1 MAEPYF
7 PGGPRPQS
15 LGKTLEDLQRFGKG
29 LLVGET
35 ADILGLPADLT
46 GLYYDVRYGQ
56 TPQGIQSLIDRFGSE
71 ALAKRFMGKD
81 FPEFSF
87 ENFGQDTEGGIESAG
102 RAFAPGALLTKAI
115 ATARLAARMNKYPPD
130 NGGGGYAL
138 ATVGTGKLN
147 PLDDVPE
154 TTAER
159 LYMTQGLPGGGQAK
173 KREEPFFDELTPD
186 PDARLT
192 PTGSV
197 FSNLLNELSKI
208 GDESSRLS
216 MRKPIMRPELDKD
229 GKVVKDNRGKAI
241 VKDTGEFQI
250 KGIDFTKEPTGA
262 ELLAYFENKL
272 TGDIG
277 KKFGGEGLKDAG
289 GSGLQSRLGKEAV
302 ESGLIRYL
310 ELNPDEIMTKEKV
323 INLASLFKPEIKM
336 TSYSVNR
343 QAELGGLIR
352 DFETRVRGLADDDPV
367 RVSLTNQLAPL
378 LDEIEEYNRHNPWS
392 FTNVQN
398 LKIQDLDRPG
408 GRLSE
413 RNQDM
418 VRNDSLTFL
427 FSGGEGENLLLGKKA
442 DSSSANEIDK
452 MIAEVD
458 DYFRAM
464 GETTSLKTLLPGSRH
479 GFGIDNYQGHIRA
492 TGMDTIDPATGRKYK
507 TLSINEIQS
516 NQAGEKGKTVAA
528 QDPKITSEIKRL
540 LDKRAKLNSEGKSM
554 SDAELEQLSRL
565 VAASGRLT
573 RFENFNTFLS
583 DIDDGIPLE
592 DFKPPNV
599 MTNKNRMDALQIV
612 KEDKKLGTG
621 FVNLAEEKAILQKQA
636 DDAAIIADKARD
648 ELAGLTN
655 SVTDMKRAFFATDQR
670 LNRDKLLLNDFKK
683 AKEQIIEDIMDMDS
697 GVSGA
702 TVIDRDAGIP
712 RYLASMF
719 YKSSRDS
726 TTSAHLPNGRGLD
739 NVEIGRIVGSR
750 SSDFENQADFLEDI
764 RKKSKAKYGTQGD
777 VDILS
782 EVLSDKNTELARD
795 FKLFK
800 FPNANPDDGRDVII
814 TDIDMMRDYYT
825 DLMKARDEGT
835 FGTIGSEAERGLY
848 GRIKKDRVTYK
859 DYIQLKKIANGADY
873 FKDKDNARK
882 TLRYL
887 MNDRERKLEAGL
899 IKTEIF
905 NKVMNNPKVTEIFES
920 DNLIEL
926 KDRLADLDKN
936 QASMDDIAYGTE
948 RRKILD
954 DIKTDFGLTEVGSG
968 DTAFFNL
975 EMLKGRSP
983 IADAFAKAA
992 DEVYDEYSK
1001 TLKKVPVLTD
1011 AFYNRL
1017 QPRRPKTTGSSELD
1031 NAFGAAFS
1039 NFFKEPKL
1047 WDVKEFNKKLTDK
1060 KRKTETINSAF
1071 DDYVQE
1077 NFVDSSTLIESAI
1090 AKRGLEQFKK
1100 DKDFVEK
1107 RVAAAEVNEQDT
1119 INQLADFNREKDF
1132 DKLLEDLKDRL
1143 PEELKDTLQKI
1154 IEHEKTVLQGGN
1166 KFQMNVPVLD
1176 YGQMTELM
1184 VHNVIK
1190 KAKELGYER
1199 VVFPSMEAYDD
1210 MAQREFLPN
1219 GVTQRREYG
1228 DLRDT
1233 KAYDFAIG
1241 KPLTDALK
1249 KYGKG
1254 YITANEVIASKAQ
1267 GRTGTARVGKKQE
1280 RSNAIDDDLHRIVDL
1295 TIEEASKKAD
1305 SNIPRMAKGGI
1316 LSKFRKAS

>member
-1 MAEPYF
+1 
-7 PGGPRPQS
+7 
-15 LGKTLEDLQRFGKG
+15 
-29 LLVGET
+29 
-35 ADILGLPADLT
+35 
-46 GLYYDVRYGQ
+46 
-56 TPQGIQSLIDRFGSE
+56 
-71 ALAKRFMGKD
+71 
-81 FPEFSF
+81 
-87 ENFGQDTEGGIESAG
+87 
-102 RAFAPGALLTKAI
+102 
-115 ATARLAARMNKYPPD
+115 
-130 NGGGGYAL
+130 
-138 ATVGTGKLN
+138 
-147 PLDDVPE
+147 
-154 TTAER
+154 
-159 LYMTQGLPGGGQAK
+159 
-173 KREEPFFDELTPD
+173 
-186 PDARLT
+186 
-192 PTGSV
+192 
-197 FSNLLNELSKI
+197 
-208 GDESSRLS
+208 
-216 MRKPIMRPELDKD
+216 
-229 GKVVKDNRGKAI
+229 
-241 VKDTGEFQI
+241 
-250 KGIDFTKEPTGA
+250 
-262 ELLAYFENKL
+262 
-272 TGDIG
+272 
-277 KKFGGEGLKDAG
+277 
-289 GSGLQSRLGKEAV
+289 
-302 ESGLIRYL
+302 
-310 ELNPDEIMTKEKV
+310 
-323 INLASLFKPEIKM
+323 
-336 TSYSVNR
+336 
-343 QAELGGLIR
+343 
-352 DFETRVRGLADDDPV
+352 
-367 RVSLTNQLAPL
+367 
-378 LDEIEEYNRHNPWS
+378 
-392 FTNVQN
+392 
-398 LKIQDLDRPG
+398 
-408 GRLSE
+408 
-413 RNQDM
+413 
-418 VRNDSLTFL
+418 
-427 FSGGEGENLLLGKKA
+427 
-442 DSSSANEIDK
+442 
-452 MIAEVD
+452 
-458 DYFRAM
+458 
-464 GETTSLKTLLPGSRH
+464 
-479 GFGIDNYQGHIRA
+479 
-492 TGMDTIDPATGRKYK
+492 
-507 TLSINEIQS
+507 
-516 NQAGEKGKTVAA
+516 
-528 QDPKITSEIKRL
+528 
-540 LDKRAKLNSEGKSM
+540 
-554 SDAELEQLSRL
+554 
-565 VAASGRLT
+565 
-573 RFENFNTFLS
+573 
-583 DIDDGIPLE
+583 
-592 DFKPPNV
+592 
-599 MTNKNRMDALQIV
+599 
-612 KEDKKLGTG
+612 
-621 FVNLAEEKAILQKQA
+621 
-636 DDAAIIADKARD
+636 
-648 ELAGLTN
+648 
-655 SVTDMKRAFFATDQR
+655 
-670 LNRDKLLLNDFKK
+670 
-683 AKEQIIEDIMDMDS
+683 
-697 GVSGA
+697 
-702 TVIDRDAGIP
+702 
-712 RYLASMF
+712 
-719 YKSSRDS
+719 
-726 TTSAHLPNGRGLD
+726 
-739 NVEIGRIVGSR
+739 
-750 SSDFENQADFLEDI
+750 
-764 RKKSKAKYGTQGD
+764 
-777 VDILS
+777 
-782 EVLSDKNTELARD
+782 
-795 FKLFK
+795 
-800 FPNANPDDGRDVII
+800 
-814 TDIDMMRDYYT
+814 
-825 DLMKARDEGT
+825 
-835 FGTIGSEAERGLY
+835 
-848 GRIKKDRVTYK
+848 
-859 DYIQLKKIANGADY
+859 
-873 FKDKDNARK
+873 
-882 TLRYL
+882 